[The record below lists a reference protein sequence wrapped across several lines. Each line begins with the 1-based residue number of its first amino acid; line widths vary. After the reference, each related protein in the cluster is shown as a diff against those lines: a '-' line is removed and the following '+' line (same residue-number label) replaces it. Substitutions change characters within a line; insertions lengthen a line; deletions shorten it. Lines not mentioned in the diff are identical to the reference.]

1 MKVKEVM
8 TLDPIVLTASMK
20 VKEAASILSEH
31 RIDGAPVVDEKGLL
45 EGIFTKTHVL
55 RAVSQDINGVY
66 YRVGDLMTTKVVT
79 ISPEIECEEAAKLQV
94 GRLLVVDNDGKVIGI
109 LTHSDLLRAFV
120 NEVNNTLG
128 KLNAIIDST
137 HNAIVSVN
145 KDGEIELFNHA
156 AEQLTGVKREKA
168 KGVKIDKIITSVG
181 IYKQL
186 YKGISEHSHKLVV
199 NQKKLISNQTPILRD
214 GKIIGAV
221 SILQDISE
229 LENISKELEATRELS
244 KELEAI
250 IDSSFDGIFVTD
262 KTGKVLRI
270 NKAYERITGI
280 KANQIVGRT
289 MTSLVEAG
297 VYSRSVSMMV
307 IEEKK
312 PVTIAQSV
320 NTGRDVLVT
329 GNPIFDSQGDIF
341 RIVTNVRDIT
351 ELNDLRQELEKAQEM
366 EKLYYLELEQLRNA
380 VNNHF
385 EAVVVSK
392 EMQDIMELV
401 TRVSGIDVTVL
412 VLGESGVGK
421 EVVVKILHNKS
432 RRNKGPFIKVN
443 CGAIPEHLLE
453 SELFGYEG
461 GAFTGAK
468 KEGKP
473 GMFQLANQG
482 TLFLDEIGEMPMN
495 LQVKLLRV
503 LAEREITR
511 VGGTKPI
518 PVDVRIVVA
527 TNRNLE
533 EMVKQGLF
541 REDLYYRL
549 NVVPIVIPPLRSR
562 KEDIPSLALHFLDQF
577 NSQYGVEKKLSYE
590 VIQCLVEYD
599 WPGNVRELK
608 NVIERMVVTT
618 PSNLLAVEHI
628 PKYLAKETMDSNKKI
643 LVNGIIPLSEAVEEV
658 EKQII
663 YNAMNK
669 HKTTRKIAAALG
681 VDQSTI
687 VRKIQKY
694 ALNKTDVVIH
704 H

>member
-20 VKEAASILSEH
+20 IKEAASILSEH
-31 RIDGAPVVDEKGLL
+31 RIDGAPVVDEKGFL

-55 RAVSQDINGVY
+55 RAVSQDINGVN

-79 ISPEIECEEAAKLQV
+79 ISPEIECEEAAKLKI
-94 GRLLVVDNDGKVIGI
+94 GRLLVVNNDGKIIGI

-137 HNAIVSVN
+137 HNAIISVN

-156 AEQLTGVKREKA
+156 AEQLTGVKKEKA

-186 YKGISEHSHKLVV
+186 YRGISEHSHKLVV

-214 GKIIGAV
+214 GEIVGAV

-280 KANQIVGRT
+280 KAEQVVGRT
-289 MTSLVEAG
+289 MTSLVAAG

-320 NTGRDVLVT
+320 NTSRDVLVT

-380 VNNHF
+380 VNNHC

-590 VIQCLVEYD
+590 VIQCLMEYD

-669 HKTTRKIAAALG
+669 HKTTRKIAAVLG